1 MDALE
6 DPPAT
11 AATGAPPPGDA
22 AQAQPAHGGPPEI
35 EISGADVACIGPILV
50 ADLYA
55 LFGGPLT
62 PLLVGTHPLLLS
74 AVRGSI
80 AAIIATGSFAEQGRI
95 ALWQAAI
102 APIVVLMWS
111 DPFYYWAGRRYGKR
125 LAGYLAA
132 NDPRWRRRIAR
143 VERFFAR
150 WGVWTIL
157 LAYFLPAPSAIF
169 YFFAGETRM
178 RFALFIAADLLG
190 TLAWIAFLITLGW
203 RLGDR
208 GVSVAETV
216 SRYGLYLT
224 IVSLVIVVV
233 ASVKRYRSMGRGAR

>member
-1 MDALE
+1 MDVLE
-6 DPPAT
+6 DPPAP
-11 AATGAPPPGDA
+11 GAPGGPPGGDA
-22 AQAQPAHGGPPEI
+22 LDAESAGSGVPEI
-35 EISGADVACIGPILV
+35 EIGAADVACVGPILA

-55 LFGGPLT
+55 LFGSPIS
-62 PLLVGTHPLLLS
+62 PLLVGSHPVLLS
-74 AVRGSI
+74 ALRGSI
-80 AAIIATGSFAEQGRI
+80 AAIIATGAFAEQGRVP
-95 ALWQAAI
+95 LWQAAI

-178 RFALFIAADLLG
+178 RFLLFITVDLIG
-190 TLAWIAFLITLGW
+190 TLAWIGFLIGLGW

-208 GVSVAETV
+208 GVSIAETI
-216 SRYGLYLT
+216 SKYGLYIT
-224 IVSLVIVVV
+224 IVSVVIVVL
-233 ASVKRYRSMGRGAR
+233 ASVKRYRSMTGGGR